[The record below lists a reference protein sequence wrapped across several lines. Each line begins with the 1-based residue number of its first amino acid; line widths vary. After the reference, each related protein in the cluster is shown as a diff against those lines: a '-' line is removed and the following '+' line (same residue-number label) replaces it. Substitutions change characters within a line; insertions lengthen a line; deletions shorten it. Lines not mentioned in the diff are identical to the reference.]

1 MSESPG
7 KLEVAFP
14 MTQVIGTRDG
24 RNGAGELLGEIES
37 ADLKIGWNRATL
49 SERAGSA
56 LREILDRNGGSAD
69 RSFELRQGVLTLLRC
84 RMLAGRAPQ
93 QIEFD
98 GSQRFRRR

>member
-7 KLEVAFP
+7 KVEVAVP
-14 MTQVIGTRDG
+14 MTQVMGTRDG
-24 RNGAGELLGEIES
+24 RSGAEEILGEIES
-37 ADLKIGWNRATL
+37 VGLKIGWNRATL
-49 SERAGSA
+49 SERAGA
-56 LREILDRNGGSAD
+56 ELREILDRNGGAAD

-84 RMLAGRAPQ
+84 RILAGRAPQ